1 MNSLE
6 FIKQHVTEWPY
17 SLLGEM
23 NRVQLIGNGTVV
35 FDSPSQP
42 PYHSVD
48 LSEHFAPDYYDG
60 KVWTREEFESVE
72 YRFNSDLPN
81 ALLKREGGDYYY
93 FVRIESEWVKYTDTT
108 LRAHWSDAVEINE
121 LMANNYIKQGVPI
134 NESQPPVG
142 TFEQPDAHWD
152 NAPEWATSLGKNKVN
167 LVWYNSIRYQYVDGL
182 NDYEFGLDGNSALN
196 DVTHIMD
203 RPMTN
208 EPSVDATVEERGS
221 RYGAFKDGA
230 DIMQSLKTVMRD
242 TPNWSSLTPSQREA
256 LEMIQHKIGRI
267 LNGDPN
273 YTDSWHDIQGYAR
286 LVEEELNGNVK

>member
-6 FIKQHVTEWPY
+6 FIKQHVTEWPNTCDR
-17 SLLGEM
+17 SMLTHCALLS
-23 NRVQLIGNGTVV
+23 NGTVV
-35 FDSPSQP
+35 YGNRIGHAKVE
-42 PYHSVD
+42 PYYHDD

-60 KVWTREEFESVE
+60 KVWTREEFESVG
-72 YRFNSDLPN
+72 NT
-81 ALLKREGGDYYY
+81 
-93 FVRIESEWVKYTDTT
+93 VDT
-108 LRAHWSDAVEINE
+108 
-121 LMANNYIKQGVPI
+121 
-134 NESQPPVG
+134 
-142 TFEQPDAHWD
+142 
-152 NAPEWATSLGKNKVN
+152 
-167 LVWYNSIRYQYVDGL
+167 
-182 NDYEFGLDGNSALN
+182 
-196 DVTHIMD
+196 
-203 RPMTN
+203 
-208 EPSVDATVEERGS
+208 TVEERGS

>member
-6 FIKQHVTEWPY
+6 FIKRHVTEWP
-17 SLLGEM
+17 SDKAT
-23 NRVQLIGNGTVV
+23 RVMLCTAGGVV
-35 FDSPSQP
+35 FNNPASITPS
-42 PYHSVD
+42 HFID

-60 KVWTREEFESVE
+60 KVWAREMFESVVFAPVE
-72 YRFNSDLPN
+72 YRFNDEYANP
-81 ALLKREGGDYYY
+81 LLKCEFGDYYY
-93 FVRIESEWVKYTDTT
+93 YRTDSGKWQKYDGTPPRHWANAIKITD
-108 LRAHWSDAVEINE
+108 S
-121 LMANNYIKQGVPI
+121 MASNYIKCGKL
-134 NESQPPVG
+134 EGSCVG
-142 TFEQPDAHWD
+142 TFEQP
-152 NAPEWATSLGKNKVN
+152 
-167 LVWYNSIRYQYVDGL
+167 
-182 NDYEFGLDGNSALN
+182 
-196 DVTHIMD
+196 
-203 RPMTN
+203 N

>member
-6 FIKQHVTEWPY
+6 FIKQHVTEWPNTCDR
-17 SLLGEM
+17 SMLTHCALLS
-23 NRVQLIGNGTVV
+23 NGTVV
-35 FDSPSQP
+35 YGNRIGHAKVE
-42 PYHSVD
+42 PYYHDD

-60 KVWTREEFESVE
+60 KVWTREEFESVG
-72 YRFNSDLPN
+72 LP
-81 ALLKREGGDYYY
+81 
-93 FVRIESEWVKYTDTT
+93 S
-108 LRAHWSDAVEINE
+108 
-121 LMANNYIKQGVPI
+121 
-134 NESQPPVG
+134 
-142 TFEQPDAHWD
+142 WD
-152 NAPEWATSLGKNKVN
+152 NAPEWATSLGTVGVANS
-167 LVWYNSIRYQYVDGL
+167 LIWYDDKSFMYVEHPDR
-182 NDYEFGLDGNSALN
+182 EWSF
-196 DVTHIMD
+196 DVGHNWKFHNVKYIMN
-203 RPMTN
+203 RAHPVAPN

-286 LVEEELNGNVK
+286 LVEEELNGNVL

>member
-6 FIKQHVTEWPY
+6 FIKQHVTEWPDVNAIQVNLY
-17 SLLGEM
+17 NDG
-23 NRVQLIGNGTVV
+23 VAV
-35 FDSPSQP
+35 FSNPVMPP
-42 PYHSVD
+42 PYHIID
-48 LSEHFAPDYYDG
+48 LSEHFAPDYHDG
-60 KVWTREEFESVE
+60 KVWTREEFESVGCAPVE
-72 YRFNSDLPN
+72 YRFNDVCANP
-81 ALLKREGGDYYY
+81 LLKCEFGDYYY
-93 FVRIESEWVKYTDTT
+93 YLTDSDEWMKYTDM
-108 LRAHWSDAVEINE
+108 LPSHWSGAIKITDS
-121 LMANNYIKQGVPI
+121 MAANYIKCG
-134 NESQPPVG
+134 ELEASCVG
-142 TFEQPDAHWD
+142 TSEQ
-152 NAPEWATSLGKNKVN
+152 V
-167 LVWYNSIRYQYVDGL
+167 
-182 NDYEFGLDGNSALN
+182 
-196 DVTHIMD
+196 
-203 RPMTN
+203 N